1 MKKIVSKI
9 HKIVIS
15 IMVAI
20 FSGTSKILAVSIPRV
35 QVLYGPAPAVESS
48 KPSIISILWIILKIV
63 LIPMALLIGLIV
75 YWEKS
80 KSSKKKKILISI
92 VSIIITAILVFVIE
106 KILIR

>member
-1 MKKIVSKI
+1 MKKNVSKI
-9 HKIVIS
+9 HKIIIS

-20 FSGTSKILAVSIPRV
+20 VTIPSKILAASLPIA
-35 QVLYGPAPAVESS
+35 QALYAPAPPVESPKVS
-48 KPSIISILWIILKIV
+48 MISRAWIILKIF

-75 YWEKS
+75 YWKKS

-92 VSIIITAILVFVIE
+92 VSIIITAILLFAIE